1 MCARDG
7 EAMDE
12 QQRVAAMADWYLTE
26 QLDFDKRLIR
36 FRFETLR
43 PYLKGSDGLELGPA
57 EGQMTRL
64 LLDYFA
70 SLTVVDGSS
79 ALLAQIPDSGSLT
92 KVHSLFEDFVPD
104 RTFTTIVMEHIL
116 EHVDRPVD
124 LLKRA
129 RSWLAPAGRLLAGVP
144 NGHSIH
150 RLVAVK
156 MGLLTDPCELNPR
169 DRALGHRRVYTPE
182 TFKADIEAAGL
193 RIVTRGGVFFKPL
206 SNQQIESH
214 WTEEMVR
221 GFYELGNDFPD
232 LAAELY
238 AVCE

>member
-1 MCARDG
+1 
-7 EAMDE
+7 MDE
-12 QQRVAAMADWYLTE
+12 QQRVASVADWYLTE

-43 PYLKGSDGLELGPA
+43 PHLTGAEGLELGPA
-57 EGQMTRL
+57 EGEMTRL
-64 LLDYFA
+64 LLDRFT

-79 ALLAQIPDSGSLT
+79 ALLAKIPESSKLI
-92 KVHSLFEDFVPD
+92 KVHALFEDFVAD
-104 RTFTTIVMEHIL
+104 RAFTTIVMEHIL

-129 RSWLAPAGRLLAGVP
+129 RTWLAPGGRLLAGVP

-156 MGLLTDPCELNPR
+156 MGLLSHPCELNAR
-169 DRALGHRRVYTPE
+169 DLTLGHRRVYTPDS
-182 TFKADIEAAGL
+182 FKADLEAAGL
-193 RIVTRGGVFFKPL
+193 RVMTRGGVFFKPL

-214 WTEEMVR
+214 WTDEMIR
-221 GFYELGNDFPD
+221 GFYELGRDFPD
-232 LAAELY
+232 FAAELY